1 MGARTPDAYRIGAG
15 QVAQEYPADAVPA
28 RLSKQPSLPTM
39 SRAPESSPVEQVVTA
54 EVAVVRRKA
63 SVPPRESKEARLSKE
78 ARPSKEPAAAV
89 RRNAVARDAVRVQG
103 GPVVET
109 PAPAREYAHLD
120 EAGVAVEGDQRPG
133 VPLHHDWRRTTMR
146 VVNPSGEQVSHKRGV
161 SAPALP
167 VPTQGEEASGVGGA
181 SRAQRATRRSGVGAS
196 RMDRRERPTRRGQHY
211 RGLLMFLLG
220 FISAL
225 LLVAAVVGGL
235 YIARSAAASGFA
247 NAVDSCHARG
257 LHARLASDE
266 TSLTLEA
273 FSDSGDSLTT
283 PIFQCVLGKL
293 GTPAAVRER
302 MYATRAIDG
311 TQSEEWGSYKA
322 TWTYEPDQGLTVIVS
337 SR

>member
-15 QVAQEYPADAVPA
+15 QVTQEYPADAVPA
-28 RLSKQPSLPTM
+28 RLRKQPSLPTM
-39 SRAPESSPVEQVVTA
+39 SRAPVSTPVEQVVTA
-54 EVAVVRRKA
+54 EVAVVRRDA
-63 SVPPRESKEARLSKE
+63 SVPPRQSKET
-78 ARPSKEPAAAV
+78 RPSKDAATPTQHNV
-89 RRNAVARDAVRVQG
+89 VARDAVHAQAV
-103 GPVVET
+103 PAVES

-120 EAGVAVEGDQRPG
+120 EAGVAFEGDQRPG
-133 VPLHHDWRRTTMR
+133 VPVHHDWRRTTMR
-146 VVNPSGEQVSHKRGV
+146 VVNSAGDEAAQKRGV
-161 SAPALP
+161 STPALP
-167 VPTQGEEASGVGGA
+167 LPTQAEEVSGVGGA
-181 SRAQRATRRSGVGAS
+181 SRAQRATRRSRVGAS
-196 RMDRRERPTRRGQHY
+196 RMERRERPARRGQRY

-225 LLVAAVVGGL
+225 LVVAAVAGGL
-235 YIARSAAASGFA
+235 FVARSTGASGFTS
-247 NAVDSCHARG
+247 AVDSCHARG

-322 TWTYEPDQGLTVIVS
+322 TWTYEPDQGLTVVVS

>member
-15 QVAQEYPADAVPA
+15 QVAQEYPADAAPV

-39 SRAPESSPVEQVVTA
+39 SRASQAPPVEQVVTA
-54 EVAVVRRKA
+54 EVAVVRRTA
-63 SVPPRESKEARLSKE
+63 GVSPRQSKEARLSKE
-78 ARPSKEPAAAV
+78 PAAVAQ
-89 RRNAVARDAVRVQG
+89 RNIVVRDAVPVQAA
-103 GPVVET
+103 PVAKS

-120 EAGVAVEGDQRPG
+120 AAGVAFEGDQRPG
-133 VPLHHDWRRTTMR
+133 VPVHHDWHRTTMR
-146 VVNPSGEQVSHKRGV
+146 IVNPAGEQVSHKRGV

-167 VPTQGEEASGVGGA
+167 VPTQAEEASGVGGA

-196 RMDRRERPTRRGQHY
+196 RMDRRERPARRRQHY
-211 RGLLMFLLG
+211 RGLLMFLFG

-225 LLVAAVVGGL
+225 LVVASVVGGL
-235 YIARSAAASGFA
+235 YVARSTAASGFA
-247 NAVDSCHARG
+247 HAVDSCHARG

-293 GTPAAVRER
+293 GTRAAAGER

-311 TQSEEWGSYKA
+311 AQSEEWGSYKA

>member
-15 QVAQEYPADAVPA
+15 QVTQEYPADAVPA
-28 RLSKQPSLPTM
+28 RARKQPSLPTM
-39 SRAPESSPVEQVVTA
+39 SRAPESSPAEQAVTA

-63 SVPPRESKEARLSKE
+63 SGAPRSSNDS
-78 ARPSKEPAAAV
+78 RPSKSAASVAQRQVAAREAAPVQAV
-89 RRNAVARDAVRVQG
+89 
-103 GPVVET
+103 PVVES
-109 PAPAREYAHLD
+109 PVREYAHLD
-120 EAGVAVEGDQRPG
+120 EAGVAFEGDQRPG
-133 VPLHHDWRRTTMR
+133 VAVHHDWHRTTMR
-146 VVNPSGEQVSHKRGV
+146 IVNSAGEQVAQRRGV

-167 VPTQGEEASGVGGA
+167 VPTQAEEATGVGGA
-181 SRAQRATRRSGVGAS
+181 SRAQRSARRSGVGAS
-196 RMDRRERPTRRGQHY
+196 RMDRRERPTRRGQRHH
-211 RGLLMFLLG
+211 GLLMFLLG

-225 LLVAAVVGGL
+225 LVVAAVVGGL
-235 YIARSAAASGFA
+235 FVVRSTGSSGFA

-311 TQSEEWGSYKA
+311 TQSEQWGSYKA
-322 TWTYEPDQGLTVIVS
+322 TWTYEPDQGLTVVVS

>member
-15 QVAQEYPADAVPA
+15 QVTQEYPADAVPA
-28 RLSKQPSLPTM
+28 RARKQPSLPTM

-54 EVAVVRRKA
+54 EVAVIRRKA
-63 SVPPRESKEARLSKE
+63 SAVPGSATDS
-78 ARPSKEPAAAV
+78 RPSKDAV
-89 RRNAVARDAVRVQG
+89 TVAQQQAVARGD
-103 GPVVET
+103 
-109 PAPAREYAHLD
+109 APAQSGGVAQPPVPVREYAHRD
-120 EAGVAVEGDQRPG
+120 EAGVPFEGDQRPG
-133 VPLHHDWRRTTMR
+133 VAVHHDWHRTTMR
-146 VVNPSGEQVSHKRGV
+146 VVG
-161 SAPALP
+161 APAQRDGGQQRA
-167 VPTQGEEASGVGGA
+167 VAEASSPERGSAQASHVGGA
-181 SRAQRATRRSGVGAS
+181 SRREAQARRAGQIES
-196 RMDRRERPTRRGQHY
+196 RLERRERSARHGQRHH
-211 RGLLMFLLG
+211 GLVMFLLG

-225 LLVAAVVGGL
+225 LVVASVVGGL
-235 YIARSAAASGFA
+235 YVARSTGASGFA

-311 TQSEEWGSYKA
+311 TQSEEWGSYQA
-322 TWTYEPDQGLTVIVS
+322 TWTYEPDQGLTVIIS

>member
-1 MGARTPDAYRIGAG
+1 MGARTPDAYRISVG
-15 QVAQEYPADAVPA
+15 QVTQEYPADAVPA
-28 RLSKQPSLPTM
+28 RLRKQPSLPTM

-54 EVAVVRRKA
+54 EVAVVRRDA
-63 SVPPRESKEARLSKE
+63 SVPPHQSKES
-78 ARPSKEPAAAV
+78 RPSKDAAASTQ
-89 RRNAVARDAVRVQG
+89 RNVVARDAVHAQEVSA
-103 GPVVET
+103 VES
-109 PAPAREYAHLD
+109 PSPAREYAHLD
-120 EAGVAVEGDQRPG
+120 EAGVAFEGDQRPG
-133 VPLHHDWRRTTMR
+133 VPVHHDWRRTTMR
-146 VVNPSGEQVSHKRGV
+146 VVNPAGGEAAQKQGV
-161 SAPALP
+161 STPALP
-167 VPTQGEEASGVGGA
+167 LPTQAEEVSGVGGA
-181 SRAQRATRRSGVGAS
+181 SRAQRATRRSRVGAS
-196 RMDRRERPTRRGQHY
+196 RMERRERPARRGQRY

-225 LLVAAVVGGL
+225 LVVAAVAGGL
-235 YIARSAAASGFA
+235 YVARSTAASGFA

-311 TQSEEWGSYKA
+311 TQSEEWGSYMA

>member
-15 QVAQEYPADAVPA
+15 QVTQEYPADAVPA
-28 RLSKQPSLPTM
+28 RARKQPSLPTM
-39 SRAPESSPVEQVVTA
+39 SRASESSPAEQAVTA

-63 SVPPRESKEARLSKE
+63 SGAPRSSNDS
-78 ARPSKEPAAAV
+78 RPSKSAASVAQRQVAAREAAPVQAV
-89 RRNAVARDAVRVQG
+89 
-103 GPVVET
+103 PVVES
-109 PAPAREYAHLD
+109 PVREYAHLD
-120 EAGVAVEGDQRPG
+120 EAGVAFEGDQRPG
-133 VPLHHDWRRTTMR
+133 VAVHHDWHRTTMR
-146 VVNPSGEQVSHKRGV
+146 VVNSAGEQVAQRRGV

-167 VPTQGEEASGVGGA
+167 VPTQAEEATGVGGA
-181 SRAQRATRRSGVGAS
+181 SRAQRSARRSGVGAS
-196 RMDRRERPTRRGQHY
+196 RMDRRERPTRRGQRHH
-211 RGLLMFLLG
+211 GLLMFLLG

-225 LLVAAVVGGL
+225 LVVAAVVGGL
-235 YIARSAAASGFA
+235 FVVRSTGSSGFA

-266 TSLTLEA
+266 TSLILEA

-311 TQSEEWGSYKA
+311 TQSEQWGSYKA
-322 TWTYEPDQGLTVIVS
+322 TWTYEPDQGLTVVVS

>member
-15 QVAQEYPADAVPA
+15 QVTQEYPADAVPA
-28 RLSKQPSLPTM
+28 RARKQPSLPTM

-54 EVAVVRRKA
+54 EVAVIRRKA
-63 SVPPRESKEARLSKE
+63 SAVPGSATDS
-78 ARPSKEPAAAV
+78 RPSKDAV
-89 RRNAVARDAVRVQG
+89 TVAQQQVVARGD
-103 GPVVET
+103 
-109 PAPAREYAHLD
+109 APAQSGGVAQPPVPVREYAHRD
-120 EAGVAVEGDQRPG
+120 EAGVPFEGDQRPG
-133 VPLHHDWRRTTMR
+133 VAVHHDWHRTTMR
-146 VVNPSGEQVSHKRGV
+146 VVG
-161 SAPALP
+161 APAQRDGGQQRA
-167 VPTQGEEASGVGGA
+167 VAEASSPERGSAQASHVGGA
-181 SRAQRATRRSGVGAS
+181 SRREAQARRAGQIES
-196 RMDRRERPTRRGQHY
+196 RLERRERSARHGQRHH
-211 RGLLMFLLG
+211 GLVMFLLG

-225 LLVAAVVGGL
+225 LVVASVVGGL
-235 YIARSAAASGFA
+235 YVARSTGASGFA

-311 TQSEEWGSYKA
+311 TQSEEWGSYQA
-322 TWTYEPDQGLTVIVS
+322 TWTYEPDQGLTVVVS

>member
-15 QVAQEYPADAVPA
+15 QVTQEYPADAVPA
-28 RLSKQPSLPTM
+28 RLRKQPSLPTM

-54 EVAVVRRKA
+54 EVAVVRRDA
-63 SVPPRESKEARLSKE
+63 SVPPHQSKES
-78 ARPSKEPAAAV
+78 RPSKDAAASTQ
-89 RRNAVARDAVRVQG
+89 RNVVARDAVHAQEVSA
-103 GPVVET
+103 VES
-109 PAPAREYAHLD
+109 PSPAREYAHLD
-120 EAGVAVEGDQRPG
+120 EAGVAFEGDQRPG
-133 VPLHHDWRRTTMR
+133 VPVHHDWRRTTMR
-146 VVNPSGEQVSHKRGV
+146 VVNSAGEQAAQKQGAST
-161 SAPALP
+161 PALP
-167 VPTQGEEASGVGGA
+167 VPTQAEEASGVGGA
-181 SRAQRATRRSGVGAS
+181 SRAQRATRRSRVGAS
-196 RMDRRERPTRRGQHY
+196 RMERRERPARRGQPY

-225 LLVAAVVGGL
+225 LVVAAVVGGL
-235 YIARSAAASGFA
+235 YVARSTAASGFA

-311 TQSEEWGSYKA
+311 TQSEEWGSYMA

>member
-1 MGARTPDAYRIGAG
+1 M
-15 QVAQEYPADAVPA
+15 
-28 RLSKQPSLPTM
+28 
-39 SRAPESSPVEQVVTA
+39 
-54 EVAVVRRKA
+54 VRRKA
-63 SVPPRESKEARLSKE
+63 SGALRSSNDS
-78 ARPSKEPAAAV
+78 RPSKDAAAV
-89 RRNAVARDAVRVQG
+89 AQHQVAAREAAPAQAA
-103 GPVVET
+103 PVVES
-109 PAPAREYAHLD
+109 PAREYAHLD
-120 EAGVAVEGDQRPG
+120 EAGVAFEGDQHPG
-133 VPLHHDWRRTTMR
+133 VPVHHDWRRTTMR
-146 VVNPSGEQVSHKRGV
+146 VVNSAGEQVAQKRGT
-161 SAPALP
+161 STPALP
-167 VPTQGEEASGVGGA
+167 APTQAEEASGVGGA

-196 RMDRRERPTRRGQHY
+196 RMDRRERPTRRGQRH
-211 RGLLMFLLG
+211 GDLLMFLLG

-225 LLVAAVVGGL
+225 LIVVAVVGGMF
-235 YIARSAAASGFA
+235 IARSTGSSGFT

-257 LHARLASDE
+257 LHARLASDD

-311 TQSEEWGSYKA
+311 TQSEQWGSYKA

>member
-15 QVAQEYPADAVPA
+15 QVTQEYPADAVPA
-28 RLSKQPSLPTM
+28 RLRKQPSLPTM
-39 SRAPESSPVEQVVTA
+39 SCAPESSPVEQVVTA
-54 EVAVVRRKA
+54 EVAVVRHKA
-63 SVPPRESKEARLSKE
+63 SGAPRSANDS
-78 ARPSKEPAAAV
+78 RPSKDAAAV
-89 RRNAVARDAVRVQG
+89 TQHQVAAREAAPAQAA
-103 GPVVET
+103 PVVES
-109 PAPAREYAHLD
+109 PAREYAHLD
-120 EAGVAVEGDQRPG
+120 EAVVAFEGDQRPG
-133 VPLHHDWRRTTMR
+133 VPVHHDWHRTTMR
-146 VVNPSGEQVSHKRGV
+146 VVNSAGEQVAQKRGV

-167 VPTQGEEASGVGGA
+167 VPTQREEASGVGGA
-181 SRAQRATRRSGVGAS
+181 SRAQRATRRSGIGAS
-196 RMDRRERPTRRGQHY
+196 RMDRRERPARRGQPY

-225 LLVAAVVGGL
+225 LVVAAVVGGL
-235 YIARSAAASGFA
+235 YVSRSTAASGFA

-311 TQSEEWGSYKA
+311 TQSEEWGTYKA

>member
-15 QVAQEYPADAVPA
+15 QVTQEYPADAVPA
-28 RLSKQPSLPTM
+28 RLRKQPSLPTM
-39 SRAPESSPVEQVVTA
+39 SRAPESSPAEQIVTA

-63 SVPPRESKEARLSKE
+63 SGAPRSSNDS
-78 ARPSKEPAAAV
+78 RPSKNAASVEQRQVAAREATPAQSA
-89 RRNAVARDAVRVQG
+89 
-103 GPVVET
+103 PVVES
-109 PAPAREYAHLD
+109 PAREYAHLD
-120 EAGVAVEGDQRPG
+120 EAGVAFEGDQRPG
-133 VPLHHDWRRTTMR
+133 VAVHRDWHRTTMR
-146 VVNPSGEQVSHKRGV
+146 VVNAAGEQVAQKRGV

-167 VPTQGEEASGVGGA
+167 VPTQAEEASGVGGA
-181 SRAQRATRRSGVGAS
+181 SRAQRATRRSGVAAS
-196 RMDRRERPTRRGQHY
+196 RMDRRERPTRRGQRHH
-211 RGLLMFLLG
+211 GLLMFLLG

-225 LLVAAVVGGL
+225 LVVAAVLGGL
-235 YIARSAAASGFA
+235 YIARSTGSSGFT

-311 TQSEEWGSYKA
+311 TQSEQWGSYQA

>member
-15 QVAQEYPADAVPA
+15 QVTQEYPADAVPA
-28 RLSKQPSLPTM
+28 RLRKQPSLPTM
-39 SRAPESSPVEQVVTA
+39 SCAPESAPVEQVVTA
-54 EVAVVRRKA
+54 EVAVVRREA
-63 SVPPRESKEARLSKE
+63 SVPPRQSKE
-78 ARPSKEPAAAV
+78 ARPSKDAAMPKQRQVA
-89 RRNAVARDAVRVQG
+89 ARDAVHAQAA
-103 GPVVET
+103 PVAES
-109 PAPAREYAHLD
+109 PAPVREYAHLD
-120 EAGVAVEGDQRPG
+120 EAGVAFEGDQRPG
-133 VPLHHDWRRTTMR
+133 VPVHHDWRRTTMR
-146 VVNPSGEQVSHKRGV
+146 VVNSAGEQAAHKRGV
-161 SAPALP
+161 STPALP
-167 VPTQGEEASGVGGA
+167 MPTESEETSGVGGA
-181 SRAQRATRRSGVGAS
+181 SRAQRATRRSRVGAS
-196 RMDRRERPTRRGQHY
+196 RMERRERPAHRGRPY

-225 LLVAAVVGGL
+225 IVVASVVGGL
-235 YIARSAAASGFA
+235 YVARSTAASGFA

>member
-15 QVAQEYPADAVPA
+15 QVTQEYPADAVPA
-28 RLSKQPSLPTM
+28 RLRKQPSLPTM
-39 SRAPESSPVEQVVTA
+39 SRAPEASPAEQVVTA

-63 SVPPRESKEARLSKE
+63 SGAPRSSNDS
-78 ARPSKEPAAAV
+78 RPSKDTAAV
-89 RRNAVARDAVRVQG
+89 TQHQVAAREAAPAQA
-103 GPVVET
+103 GPVVES
-109 PAPAREYAHLD
+109 PAREYAHLD
-120 EAGVAVEGDQRPG
+120 EAGVAIEGDQHPG
-133 VPLHHDWRRTTMR
+133 VPVHHDWRRTTMR
-146 VVNPSGEQVSHKRGV
+146 VVNSAGEQAAQKQGV

-167 VPTQGEEASGVGGA
+167 APTQAEEASGVGGA
-181 SRAQRATRRSGVGAS
+181 SRAARRSGVGAS
-196 RMDRRERPTRRGQHY
+196 RMDRRERPTRRGQRHQ
-211 RGLLMFLLG
+211 GLLMFLLG
-220 FISAL
+220 FVSAL
-225 LLVAAVVGGL
+225 LIVAAVVGGL
-235 YIARSAAASGFA
+235 FIARSTGASGFA

-311 TQSEEWGSYKA
+311 TQSEQWGSFKA

>member
-15 QVAQEYPADAVPA
+15 QVTQEYPADAVPA
-28 RLSKQPSLPTM
+28 RARKQPSLPTM

-54 EVAVVRRKA
+54 EVAVIRRKA
-63 SVPPRESKEARLSKE
+63 SAVPGSATDS
-78 ARPSKEPAAAV
+78 RPSKDAV
-89 RRNAVARDAVRVQG
+89 TVAQQQAVARGD
-103 GPVVET
+103 
-109 PAPAREYAHLD
+109 APAQSGGVAQPPVPVREYAHRD
-120 EAGVAVEGDQRPG
+120 ERPGVAV
-133 VPLHHDWRRTTMR
+133 HHDWHRTTMR
-146 VVNPSGEQVSHKRGV
+146 VVG
-161 SAPALP
+161 APAQRDGGQQRA
-167 VPTQGEEASGVGGA
+167 VAEASSPERGSAQASHVGGA
-181 SRAQRATRRSGVGAS
+181 SRREAQARRAGQIES
-196 RMDRRERPTRRGQHY
+196 RLERRERSARHGQRHH
-211 RGLLMFLLG
+211 GLVMFLLG

-225 LLVAAVVGGL
+225 LVVASVVGGL
-235 YIARSAAASGFA
+235 YVARSTGASGFA

-311 TQSEEWGSYKA
+311 TQSEQWGSYQA
-322 TWTYEPDQGLTVIVS
+322 TWTYEPDQGLTVVVS

>member
-15 QVAQEYPADAVPA
+15 QVTQEYPADAVPA
-28 RLSKQPSLPTM
+28 RLRKQPSLPTM

-54 EVAVVRRKA
+54 EVAVVRHKA
-63 SVPPRESKEARLSKE
+63 SGAPRSANDS
-78 ARPSKEPAAAV
+78 RPSKDAAAV
-89 RRNAVARDAVRVQG
+89 TQHQVAAREAAPAQAA
-103 GPVVET
+103 PVVES
-109 PAPAREYAHLD
+109 PAREYAHLD
-120 EAGVAVEGDQRPG
+120 EAVVAFEGDQRPG
-133 VPLHHDWRRTTMR
+133 VPVHHDWHRTTMR
-146 VVNPSGEQVSHKRGV
+146 VVNSAGEQVAQKRGV

-167 VPTQGEEASGVGGA
+167 VPTQREEASGVGGA
-181 SRAQRATRRSGVGAS
+181 SRAQRATRRSGIGAL
-196 RMDRRERPTRRGQHY
+196 RMDRRERPARRGQPY

-225 LLVAAVVGGL
+225 LVVAAVVGGL
-235 YIARSAAASGFA
+235 YVSRSTAASGFA

-311 TQSEEWGSYKA
+311 TQSEEWGTYKA
-322 TWTYEPDQGLTVIVS
+322 TWTCEPDQGLTVIVS

>member
-15 QVAQEYPADAVPA
+15 QVTQEYPADAVPT
-28 RLSKQPSLPTM
+28 RLRKQPSLPTM

-63 SVPPRESKEARLSKE
+63 SVPPRQSKDSRASKD
-78 ARPSKEPAAAV
+78 AATPV
-89 RRNAVARDAVRVQG
+89 QRNVVARDAVHTQAA
-103 GPVVET
+103 PAVES
-109 PAPAREYAHLD
+109 PAPPREYAHLD
-120 EAGVAVEGDQRPG
+120 EAGVALEGDQRPG
-133 VPLHHDWRRTTMR
+133 VPVHHDWHRTTMR
-146 VVNPSGEQVSHKRGV
+146 VVNPAGEQVPSKRGV

-167 VPTQGEEASGVGGA
+167 VPTQGEEVTGVGGA
-181 SRAQRATRRSGVGAS
+181 SRVQRATLPSGVGAS
-196 RMDRRERPTRRGQHY
+196 RMERRERAARRGQHHG
-211 RGLLMFLLG
+211 GLLMFLLG

-225 LLVAAVVGGL
+225 LLVSAVVGGL
-235 YIARSAAASGFA
+235 YIARSTAASGFG
-247 NAVDSCHARG
+247 NAIDSCHARG

-337 SR
+337 PR

>member
-15 QVAQEYPADAVPA
+15 QVTQEYPADAVPA
-28 RLSKQPSLPTM
+28 RLRKQPSLPTM

-54 EVAVVRRKA
+54 EVAVVRHKA
-63 SVPPRESKEARLSKE
+63 SGAPRSSNDS
-78 ARPSKEPAAAV
+78 RPSKAAP
-89 RRNAVARDAVRVQG
+89 VQAA
-103 GPVVET
+103 PVVES
-109 PAPAREYAHLD
+109 PAREYAHLD
-120 EAGVAVEGDQRPG
+120 EAGVAFEGDQRPG
-133 VPLHHDWRRTTMR
+133 VPVHHDWRRTTMR
-146 VVNPSGEQVSHKRGV
+146 VVNSAGEQAALKQGV

-167 VPTQGEEASGVGGA
+167 VPTQAEEASGVGGA
-181 SRAQRATRRSGVGAS
+181 SRAQRATRRSGVAAS
-196 RMDRRERPTRRGQHY
+196 RMDRRERPARRGQRHH
-211 RGLLMFLLG
+211 GLLMFLLG
-220 FISAL
+220 FVSAL
-225 LLVAAVVGGL
+225 LIVAAVAGGL
-235 YIARSAAASGFA
+235 FVARSTGSSGFA

-311 TQSEEWGSYKA
+311 TQSEQWGSYKA
-322 TWTYEPDQGLTVIVS
+322 TWTYEPDQGLTVVVS

>member
-15 QVAQEYPADAVPA
+15 QVTQEYPADAVPA
-28 RLSKQPSLPTM
+28 RLRKQPSLPTM
-39 SRAPESSPVEQVVTA
+39 SCAPESSPVEQVVTA

-63 SVPPRESKEARLSKE
+63 SGAPRSSNDS
-78 ARPSKEPAAAV
+78 RPSKAAP
-89 RRNAVARDAVRVQG
+89 VQAA
-103 GPVVET
+103 PVVES
-109 PAPAREYAHLD
+109 PAREYAHLD
-120 EAGVAVEGDQRPG
+120 EAGVAFEGDQRPG
-133 VPLHHDWRRTTMR
+133 VPVHHDWHRTTMR
-146 VVNPSGEQVSHKRGV
+146 VVNSAGEQAAQKRGT

-167 VPTQGEEASGVGGA
+167 APTQAEEASGVGGA

-196 RMDRRERPTRRGQHY
+196 RMERRERPTRRGQRHH
-211 RGLLMFLLG
+211 GLLMFLLG

-225 LLVAAVVGGL
+225 LIVAAVVGGL
-235 YIARSAAASGFA
+235 FVARSTGSSGFA

-311 TQSEEWGSYKA
+311 TQSEQWGSYKA
-322 TWTYEPDQGLTVIVS
+322 TWTYEPDQGLTVVVS

>member
-15 QVAQEYPADAVPA
+15 QVTQEYPADAVPA
-28 RLSKQPSLPTM
+28 RLRKQPSLPTM
-39 SRAPESSPVEQVVTA
+39 SRAPESSPAEQVVTA

-63 SVPPRESKEARLSKE
+63 SSAPRSSNDS
-78 ARPSKEPAAAV
+78 RPSKDAAAV
-89 RRNAVARDAVRVQG
+89 TQHQVAVREAAPAQAA
-103 GPVVET
+103 PVVES

-120 EAGVAVEGDQRPG
+120 EAGVAFEGDQRPG
-133 VPLHHDWRRTTMR
+133 VPVHHDWHRTTMR
-146 VVNPSGEQVSHKRGV
+146 VVNPAGEQVSNKRGV

-167 VPTQGEEASGVGGA
+167 VPTQAEEASGVGGA

-196 RMDRRERPTRRGQHY
+196 RMDRRERPARRGQRHH
-211 RGLLMFLLG
+211 GLLMFLLG

-225 LLVAAVVGGL
+225 LIVAAVLGGL
-235 YIARSAAASGFA
+235 YIARSTGSSGFA
-247 NAVDSCHARG
+247 NAIDSCHARG

-311 TQSEEWGSYKA
+311 TQSEQWGSYQA
-322 TWTYEPDQGLTVIVS
+322 TWTYEPDQGLTVVVS

>member
-15 QVAQEYPADAVPA
+15 QVTQDYPADAVPA
-28 RLSKQPSLPTM
+28 RLRKQPSLPTM

-54 EVAVVRRKA
+54 EVAVVRHKA
-63 SVPPRESKEARLSKE
+63 SGAPRSANDS
-78 ARPSKEPAAAV
+78 RPSKAAP
-89 RRNAVARDAVRVQG
+89 VQAA
-103 GPVVET
+103 PVVES
-109 PAPAREYAHLD
+109 PAREYAHLD
-120 EAGVAVEGDQRPG
+120 EAGVAFEGDQRPG
-133 VPLHHDWRRTTMR
+133 VPVHHDWRRTTMR
-146 VVNPSGEQVSHKRGV
+146 VVNSAGEGAAQNQGV
-161 SAPALP
+161 STPVLP
-167 VPTQGEEASGVGGA
+167 VPTQAEEVSGVGGA

-196 RMDRRERPTRRGQHY
+196 RMERRERPARRGQPY

-225 LLVAAVVGGL
+225 LVVAAVVGGL
-235 YIARSAAASGFA
+235 YVARSTGASGFA
-247 NAVDSCHARG
+247 SAVDSCHARG

-311 TQSEEWGSYKA
+311 TQSEQWGSYKA

>member
-15 QVAQEYPADAVPA
+15 QVTQEYPADAVPA
-28 RLSKQPSLPTM
+28 RLRKQPSLPTM
-39 SRAPESSPVEQVVTA
+39 SRAPESTPVEQVVTA

-63 SVPPRESKEARLSKE
+63 SVPPRQSKDS
-78 ARPSKEPAAAV
+78 RPSKEAAAPAQ
-89 RRNAVARDAVRVQG
+89 RNVVARDAVPVQAT
-103 GPVVET
+103 PATES

-133 VPLHHDWRRTTMR
+133 VPVHHDWRRTTMR
-146 VVNPSGEQVSHKRGV
+146 VVNPAGEQVSHKRGV

-167 VPTQGEEASGVGGA
+167 VPTQAEDASGVGGA

-196 RMDRRERPTRRGQHY
+196 RMERRERPARRGQHY

-225 LLVAAVVGGL
+225 LVVTAVVGGL
-235 YIARSAAASGFA
+235 YIARSTTASGFA

-283 PIFQCVLGKL
+283 PVFQCVLGKL
-293 GTPAAVRER
+293 DTPAAVRER

>member
-15 QVAQEYPADAVPA
+15 QVTQEYPADAVPA
-28 RLSKQPSLPTM
+28 RLRKQPSLPTM

-54 EVAVVRRKA
+54 EVA
-63 SVPPRESKEARLSKE
+63 
-78 ARPSKEPAAAV
+78 AV
-89 RRNAVARDAVRVQG
+89 RREASGAPRPSNDPLPSKDAAAPAQRNVVARDAAHAQAV
-103 GPVVET
+103 PAVES

-120 EAGVAVEGDQRPG
+120 EARVAFDGDQRPG
-133 VPLHHDWRRTTMR
+133 VPVHHDWRRTTMR
-146 VVNPSGEQVSHKRGV
+146 VVNPAGV
-161 SAPALP
+161 QAAQKHGASTPALP
-167 VPTQGEEASGVGGA
+167 VPTQAEEASGVGGA
-181 SRAQRATRRSGVGAS
+181 SRAQRATRRSRVGAS
-196 RMDRRERPTRRGQHY
+196 RMDRRERPARRGQHY

-225 LLVAAVVGGL
+225 IVVASVVGGL
-235 YIARSAAASGFA
+235 YVARSTAASGFA
-247 NAVDSCHARG
+247 SAVDSCHARG

>member
-15 QVAQEYPADAVPA
+15 QVTQEYPADAVPA
-28 RLSKQPSLPTM
+28 RLRKQPSLPTM
-39 SRAPESSPVEQVVTA
+39 SRAPESSPAEQVVTA

-63 SVPPRESKEARLSKE
+63 SAVPGAATDS
-78 ARPSKEPAAAV
+78 RPSKDAAAV
-89 RRNAVARDAVRVQG
+89 TQHQVAAREAAPAQAA
-103 GPVVET
+103 PVVES
-109 PAPAREYAHLD
+109 PAREYAHLD
-120 EAGVAVEGDQRPG
+120 EAGVAFEGDQRPG
-133 VPLHHDWRRTTMR
+133 VPVHHDWHRTTMR
-146 VVNPSGEQVSHKRGV
+146 VVNSAGEQVAQKRGV

-167 VPTQGEEASGVGGA
+167 VPTQAEEASGVGGA
-181 SRAQRATRRSGVGAS
+181 SRAQRATRRSGIGAS
-196 RMDRRERPTRRGQHY
+196 RMERRERPARRGQHY

-225 LLVAAVVGGL
+225 LIVAAVVGGL
-235 YIARSAAASGFA
+235 YIARSTGSSGFT

-311 TQSEEWGSYKA
+311 TQSEQWGSYKA
-322 TWTYEPDQGLTVIVS
+322 TWTYELDQGLTVIVS

>member
-15 QVAQEYPADAVPA
+15 QVTQEYPADAVPA
-28 RLSKQPSLPTM
+28 RARKQPSLPTM
-39 SRAPESSPVEQVVTA
+39 SHAPESSPAEQAVTA
-54 EVAVVRRKA
+54 EVAVIRRKA
-63 SVPPRESKEARLSKE
+63 SAVPGSATDS
-78 ARPSKEPAAAV
+78 RPSKDAV
-89 RRNAVARDAVRVQG
+89 TVAQQQVVARGD
-103 GPVVET
+103 
-109 PAPAREYAHLD
+109 APAQSGGVAQPPVPVREYAHRD
-120 EAGVAVEGDQRPG
+120 EAGVPFEGDQRPG
-133 VPLHHDWRRTTMR
+133 VAVHHDWHRTTMR
-146 VVNPSGEQVSHKRGV
+146 VVG
-161 SAPALP
+161 APAQRDGGQQRA
-167 VPTQGEEASGVGGA
+167 VAEASSPERGSAQASHVGGA
-181 SRAQRATRRSGVGAS
+181 SRREAQARRAGQIES
-196 RMDRRERPTRRGQHY
+196 RLERRERSARHGQRHH
-211 RGLLMFLLG
+211 GLVMFLLG

-225 LLVAAVVGGL
+225 LVVASVVGGL
-235 YIARSAAASGFA
+235 YVARSTGASGFA

-311 TQSEEWGSYKA
+311 TQSEEWGSYQA
-322 TWTYEPDQGLTVIVS
+322 TWTYEPDQGLTVVVS

>member
-15 QVAQEYPADAVPA
+15 QVTQEYPADAVPA
-28 RLSKQPSLPTM
+28 RLRKQPSLPTM

-54 EVAVVRRKA
+54 EVAVVRHKA
-63 SVPPRESKEARLSKE
+63 SGAPRSANDS
-78 ARPSKEPAAAV
+78 RPSKDAAAV
-89 RRNAVARDAVRVQG
+89 TQHQVAAREAAPAQAA
-103 GPVVET
+103 PVVES
-109 PAPAREYAHLD
+109 PAREYAHLD
-120 EAGVAVEGDQRPG
+120 EAVVAFEGDQRPG
-133 VPLHHDWRRTTMR
+133 VPVHHDWHRTTMR
-146 VVNPSGEQVSHKRGV
+146 VVNPAGEQAAHKRGV

-167 VPTQGEEASGVGGA
+167 VPTQSEETSGVGGA
-181 SRAQRATRRSGVGAS
+181 SRAQRATRRSGIGAS
-196 RMDRRERPTRRGQHY
+196 RMDRRERPARHGQHY

-225 LLVAAVVGGL
+225 LVVAAVVGGL
-235 YIARSAAASGFA
+235 YVSRSTAASGFA

-311 TQSEEWGSYKA
+311 TQSEEWGTYKA

>member
-15 QVAQEYPADAVPA
+15 QVTQEYPADAVPA
-28 RLSKQPSLPTM
+28 RLRKQPSLPTM

-54 EVAVVRRKA
+54 EVAVVRHKA
-63 SVPPRESKEARLSKE
+63 SGAPRSANDS
-78 ARPSKEPAAAV
+78 RPSKAAP
-89 RRNAVARDAVRVQG
+89 VQAA
-103 GPVVET
+103 PVVES
-109 PAPAREYAHLD
+109 PAREYAHLD

-133 VPLHHDWRRTTMR
+133 VPLHHDWHRTTMR
-146 VVNPSGEQVSHKRGV
+146 VVNSAGEQVAQKRGV

-167 VPTQGEEASGVGGA
+167 VPTQVEEASGVGGA
-181 SRAQRATRRSGVGAS
+181 SRAQRAARRSGVGAS
-196 RMDRRERPTRRGQHY
+196 RMERRERPARRGQRHH
-211 RGLLMFLLG
+211 GLLMFLLG
-220 FISAL
+220 FVSAL
-225 LLVAAVVGGL
+225 LIVAAVAGGL
-235 YIARSAAASGFA
+235 FVARSTGSSGFA

-311 TQSEEWGSYKA
+311 TQSEQWGSYKA
-322 TWTYEPDQGLTVIVS
+322 TWTYEPDQGLTVVVS